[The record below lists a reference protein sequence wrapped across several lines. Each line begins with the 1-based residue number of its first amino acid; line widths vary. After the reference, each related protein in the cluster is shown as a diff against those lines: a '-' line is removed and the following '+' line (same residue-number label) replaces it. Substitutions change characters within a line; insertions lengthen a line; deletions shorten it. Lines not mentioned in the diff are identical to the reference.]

1 MNAINRLEPA
11 AVLDAPIVAGTS
23 TTQDVVTQDPQ

>member
-1 MNAINRLEPA
+1 MKAINRLEPA